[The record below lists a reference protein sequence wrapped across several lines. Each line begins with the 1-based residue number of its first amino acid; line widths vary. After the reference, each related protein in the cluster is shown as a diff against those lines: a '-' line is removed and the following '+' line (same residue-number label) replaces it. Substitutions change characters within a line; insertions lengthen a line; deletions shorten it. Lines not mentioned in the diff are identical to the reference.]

1 MRISD
6 WVSDLCSSDLQILA
20 AGCVEIA
27 KTGTTKREQAIFGPG
42 LDLANGAVLG
52 RHRAPGCRDI
62 IRRSR
67 GCRTFVGIPVR
78 RLDLVLF
85 VKLDLILAAEQ
96 AAARRR
102 WQAEDVVPLVDGKQ
116 ALGEV
121 WIAELQT
128 HLILAGARLEIGRAS
143 CRERGCQ
150 YV

>member
-1 MRISD
+1 MRISELS
-6 WVSDLCSSDLQILA
+6 SDVCSS
-20 AGCVEIA
+20 
-27 KTGTTKREQAIFGPG
+27 G
-42 LDLANGAVLG
+42 L
-52 RHRAPGCRDI
+52 I

-67 GCRTFVGIPVR
+67 GCRSFVGIPVR

-121 WIAELQT
+121 WIAELPT
-128 HLILAGARLEIGRAS
+128 HLILAGDRLDQSDIGRIDHDAFFKVPGDRKS
-143 CRERGCQ
+143 A
-150 YV
+150 V